1 METTPGLAHPQDG
14 KTASTMVGPD
24 PSSVAAPTSERRSAR
39 ALLIT
44 FGPVL
49 NPQGG
54 LGVRARSVLEALSD
68 LGLRTS
74 VISHY
79 EDSLDG
85 LPADVGTFYVLRRRL
100 RLGWSW
106 ELARVARDLAN
117 EADVVIVESALLLPA
132 LRVGRPTTPIVW
144 DTNEC
149 ETLHYSRLKW
159 TLSNRLRLFVWREI
173 ERWAVRWTHV
183 IVAVSETEATWWARL
198 FPQSNDKLVVVRHRT
213 LAEPV
218 DASEAR
224 KTLQQLC
231 RRELDGPVLL
241 FVGTLAAKH
250 NAAAANW
257 LVDELAP
264 SLPPTCILVLAGPGT
279 ERVRIRRPTKAQVI
293 RLGPVPKIDAVIAG
307 ADACLAPLEAG
318 AGVKTKVLHYLA
330 HGKLVLATPV
340 ATEGLEGAPG
350 VRVAQLEDFTAQVSD
365 FLNRPEDVDAARRR
379 AQRQRDWIEREF
391 GAERVHDQLREALRR
406 VGVAT

>member
-1 METTPGLAHPQDG
+1 LVREMGG
-14 KTASTMVGPD
+14 KTASTMIDGVTL
-24 PSSVAAPTSERRSAR
+24 SVAAQSETRRAR
-39 ALLIT
+39 VLLIT

-54 LGVRARSVLEALSD
+54 LGVRARSVLEGLTE
-68 LGLRTS
+68 LGLRVS

-85 LPADVGTFYVLRRRL
+85 LPRSVATFHVLRRPL

-106 ELARVARDLAN
+106 ELVRVARDLAK
-117 EADVVIVESALLLPA
+117 EVDVAIVESALLLPA

-149 ETLHYSRLKW
+149 ETLHYTRLKG
-159 TLSNRLRLFVWREI
+159 TMTNRLRLFVWRQI
-173 ERWAVRWTHV
+173 ERWAVRWTQV

-198 FPQSNDKLVVVRHRT
+198 FPRSKDKLVVVRHRM

-218 DASEAR
+218 DSSDAR
-224 KTLQQLC
+224 RTLEQLC
-231 RRELDGPVLL
+231 RSELHGPVLL

-250 NAAAANW
+250 NAAAARW

-264 SLPPTCILVLAGPGT
+264 SLPPDCFLVLAGPGT
-279 ERVRIRRPTKAQVI
+279 EHVRTHRPTKAQVI
-293 RLGPVPKIDAVIAG
+293 GLGTVTEIDAVIAG
-307 ADACLAPLEAG
+307 ADACLAPLDAG

-340 ATEGLEGAPG
+340 ATEGLDGAPG
-350 VRVAQLEDFTAQVSD
+350 VLVAQLDDFPAKVLE
-365 FLNRPEDVDAARRR
+365 FLNRPEDVEAAQRR
-379 AQRQRDWIEREF
+379 AQGQRDWIEREF
-391 GAERVHDQLREALRR
+391 GSERVLEQLREALGR
-406 VGVAT
+406 VGVIA